1 MTIKFS
7 NVIPFPTQ
15 EVTKQKINEA
25 QQMALDIERDLD
37 AQMDIIMQKAEEVEQ
52 LSADLLR
59 LAEDMI
65 KNPGKY
71 E

>member
-1 MTIKFS
+1 MSIKFS
-7 NVIPFPTQ
+7 NVIPFPTK
-15 EVTKQKINEA
+15 EVKSHQLQEA

-37 AQMDIIMQKAEEVEQ
+37 VQMDIIMQKAEEVEQ

-59 LAEDMI
+59 LAEDMVR
-65 KNPGKY
+65 NPGKY